1 MKNNSILSDYEMV
14 IDYVDHAYLISKID
28 GMIYILDRGGLPHQI
43 TKSHENN
50 YFYADFGDL
59 FCIANYDE
67 LGISE
72 VLNVSMLRSN
82 FDIEDNEL

>member
-1 MKNNSILSDYEMV
+1 MV
-14 IDYVDHAYLISKID
+14 IDYVDHAFLISKID
-28 GMIYILDRGGLPHQI
+28 GMIYILFRDLPSDWI
-43 TKSHENN
+43 MKSNENN

-59 FCIANYDE
+59 FCIASYDE